1 VNGAVTRPVRVRL
14 TMACGP
20 GPEVDA
26 WPTPVPGLVIHRTFG
41 QPGDAWTI
49 TQQHSGVALAA
60 CLPSPEHALG
70 CAMELA
76 GLADWTGPVDY
87 DATGP
92 AAHRIVTR
100 WGAGA
105 SVSFTSGTARAAGAI
120 L

>member
-1 VNGAVTRPVRVRL
+1 MSGVSTRPVCVRL
-14 TMACGP
+14 TMAWGP
-20 GPEVDA
+20 GPEIDA
-26 WPTPVPGLVIHRTFG
+26 WPTPVPGLVIHRSWG
-41 QPGDAWTI
+41 QPGDVWTI

-60 CLPSPEHALG
+60 CLPSPEHALS
-70 CAMELA
+70 CVLELA
-76 GLADWTGPVDY
+76 GLADWTRPVDY

-105 SVSFTSGTARAAGAI
+105 SVIITRGTARKAGAI